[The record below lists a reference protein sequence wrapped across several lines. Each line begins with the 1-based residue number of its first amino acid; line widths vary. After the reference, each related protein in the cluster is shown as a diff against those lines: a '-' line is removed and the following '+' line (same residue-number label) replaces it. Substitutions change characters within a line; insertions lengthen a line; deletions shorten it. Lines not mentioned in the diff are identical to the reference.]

1 VSERSRPVAVIAALA
16 VALLLAAT
24 AGAMVLTQHL
34 RHEGPVASSIYWK
47 VRPGPRYRVCFL
59 LTRDDDVKVSVVD
72 VAGDPVAVLSN
83 GHLAGGDAPHCFPWD
98 GKTAAG
104 APAPPGIYHLQL
116 DLRRADR
123 VAVSGEKVRIRTQN
137 KSGSSSASPAE
148 DPRIK

>member
-1 VSERSRPVAVIAALA
+1 MSQRSRPVAVIATLT
-16 VALLLAAT
+16 VALLLVAT

-72 VAGDPVAVLSN
+72 VADHPVAVLSD
-83 GHLAGGDAPHCFPWD
+83 GHLAGGDQPHCFPWD
-98 GKTAAG
+98 GMTAAG
-104 APAPPGIYHLQL
+104 VPAPPGIYHVQL

-123 VAVSGEKVRIRTQN
+123 VAVSGEKVRIRTPKAPQ
-137 KSGSSSASPAE
+137 
-148 DPRIK
+148 